1 MPERKYISK
10 IRKDGQLV
18 YLKDVEAR
26 EELITKASKEELDAM
41 ALIPVDVSALTPRTT
56 FRKGSVIG
64 INGVLYRAAADTTY
78 LPFTLVVQDGAFVT
92 VEVGGIDV
100 FIIAD
105 PTLNLPWKPWTDA
118 SVQAH
123 LTDLDLRLSTL
134 ETMNYKGRIE
144 AIEEANKT
152 ISQTLALHESRIT
165 AVEARTQS
173 VTYNGHTYTLQQIMA
188 QVAKLMDATVI
199 IEQPEE

>member
-1 MPERKYISK
+1 MAKKYFSI
-10 IRKDGQLV
+10 INNGTEDLEVKDA
-18 YLKDVEAR
+18 EAR
-26 EELITKASKEELDAM
+26 TELATKASLTQLDDAS
-41 ALIPVDVSALTPRTT
+41 LYPVDVSSLTPSTT

-173 VTYNGHTYTLQQIMA
+173 VTYNGHTYTLQQIME
-188 QVAKLMDATVI
+188 QVAKLMETTVI